1 MLYKYLPSNYSNI
14 CDQYIVNV
22 RFVLFVIIMPDFN
35 LDVVQYSGWKHKSKL
50 FDLRGLFVSICFSKI
65 NCTHQ
70 KILCK
75 IL

>member
-35 LDVVQYSGWKHKSKL
+35 LDVVQYSGWKHTSKL

-65 NCTHQ
+65 ICTHQ